1 LLSLAL
7 GLAATKLFK
16 FPPWVTPAVCFNNTT
31 SLPLLLIQ
39 SLGATGVLDRL
50 IVGDEKASDAIERA
64 KSYFLVCAIVGN
76 CLTFAIGPRLLDA
89 EDAPDHPRDDQP
101 DLGYHQAN
109 GRHENVENDNTNEQ
123 TSLLPNSVR
132 RNIDEIEDREY
143 HWGKRHWDKLSPRT
157 QNLLDFVY
165 AFFNS
170 ALIGAVLGAIIG
182 LAPPLHRAF
191 FSSSEEGGFLNA
203 WLTSSLSNIGQ
214 LFVSLQVVVVG
225 VSLGAALR
233 KMKRGEASG
242 AIPWIPSLF
251 VLVVRFILWPVISI
265 ALIWAIASKTRLL
278 GDDPILWFAMML
290 MPTGPTAMKL
300 VAMADCNDADED
312 EKMSISKFLVV

>member
-1 LLSLAL
+1 L

-16 FPPWVTPAVCFNNTT
+16 FPAWVTPAVCFNNTT
-31 SLPLLLIQ
+31 SLPLLLVQ
-39 SLGATGVLDRL
+39 SLGATGILQRL
-50 IVGDEKASDAIERA
+50 IITDEKTSDAIERA
-64 KSYFLVCAIVGN
+64 KSYFLVCSIVGN

-89 EDAPDHPRDDQP
+89 EHAPDEPEDHKADT
-101 DLGYHQAN
+101 GYHQEN
-109 GRHENVENDNTNEQ
+109 GQHENIENDNANEQ

-132 RNIDEIEDREY
+132 RDMDEVENREY
-143 HWGKRHWDKLSPRT
+143 RWGKSYWDKLSPRT

-170 ALIGAVLGAIIG
+170 ALIGAILGALIG
-182 LAPPLHRAF
+182 LVPSLHRAF
-191 FSSSEEGGFLNA
+191 FNSAEEGGFLNA

-242 AIPWIPSLF
+242 DIPWIPSLF
-251 VLVVRFILWPVISI
+251 VLVVRFIVWPVISI
-265 ALIWAIASKTRLL
+265 SVVWALATKTNWL
-278 GDDPILWFAMML
+278 GDDPILWFTMML
-290 MPTGPTAMKL
+290 MPAGPSAMKL
-300 VAMADCNDADED
+300 VAMADCNNADEE